1 MEENRAEAGAAA
13 RETHAPAAF
22 VAFAA
27 YALCNWLLTSR
38 VFPIGTAAAPLCR
51 DVATLSEGAL
61 FLAVAL
67 LASRRPR
74 ALAKPAFVVL
84 PCVFS
89 LAGAAL
95 LALPTAGS
103 SALSMLGIT
112 ALLLSAVFM
121 MLSAGCALAR
131 LDAKALPICVLV
143 GLGLSYLL
151 RFALAG
157 LEGTPALLLYVALQL
172 TAVFAGRRD
181 VAATLDEL
189 TRGETPEELT
199 LTNPFSFLPKNHRLF
214 VCLGLF
220 QLAYGIALSFGE
232 VNVTPLATFAG
243 VLPLLG
249 VALFALVA
257 RRMPRFDTLFGMALL
272 LVMSGFLFT
281 GASQQMAA
289 PITSNLLE
297 AGSSCF
303 MLVFWP
309 ALAMLAARN
318 RTGTLPLFAWSGFL
332 LCLGVT
338 AGAALGRLFYAGTS
352 VGVVLSSV
360 LSALVV
366 LSMAAYAMFGMRGFS
381 FDETIASLASIPE
394 AHDDEAHA
402 TARPQ
407 TFLADMAAAVELT
420 AREREVF
427 ELLAQGRNGGYIQR
441 QLGVSYNTVKT
452 HVAHIYT
459 KFGVHSHQELIDLVE
474 QRVGK

>member
-1 MEENRAEAGAAA
+1 MSERQTEAAGSGTRGQAV
-13 RETHAPAAF
+13 PAF

-38 VFPIGTAAAPLCR
+38 VFPIGTARDPYCR
-51 DVATLSEGAL
+51 DVATLAEGAL
-61 FLAVAL
+61 FLVVAL
-67 LASRRPR
+67 VASRRPR
-74 ALAKPAFVVL
+74 MLAKPAFVAL
-84 PCVFS
+84 PCALS

-95 LALPTAGS
+95 LALPATGS
-103 SALSMLGIT
+103 PVLATLGIT
-112 ALLLSAVFM
+112 ALLLSAVFV

-131 LDAKALPICVLV
+131 LDARLLPVCVLV

-172 TAVFAGRRD
+172 AAVFAGRSD
-181 VAATLDEL
+181 VAATLDGL
-189 TRGETPEELT
+189 AHGETPEELT

-220 QLAYGIALSFGE
+220 QLAYGIGLSFGE
-232 VNVTPLATFAG
+232 VNATPLATFAG
-243 VLPLLG
+243 VLPLMG
-249 VALFALVA
+249 AALFALVA
-257 RRMPRFDTLFGMALL
+257 RRMPRLDTLFGMALL

-281 GASQQMAA
+281 GASQQLGA

-332 LCLGVT
+332 LSVGVT

-352 VGVVLSSV
+352 AGVVLSSI

-381 FDETIASLASIPE
+381 FDGTVASLAASPE
-394 AHDDEAHA
+394 VRESAAP
-402 TARPQ
+402 ARPQ
-407 TFLADMAAAVELT
+407 SFLADMAAAAELT

-427 ELLAQGRNGGYIQR
+427 ELLAQGRNGGHIQR

-474 QRVGK
+474 ERAGR

>member
-1 MEENRAEAGAAA
+1 MSERQTEAAGSGTRGQAV
-13 RETHAPAAF
+13 PAF

-38 VFPIGTAAAPLCR
+38 VFPIGTAQDPYCR
-51 DVATLSEGAL
+51 DVATLAEGAL
-61 FLAVAL
+61 FLVVAL
-67 LASRRPR
+67 VASRRPR
-74 ALAKPAFVVL
+74 MLAKPAFVAL
-84 PCVFS
+84 PCALS

-95 LALPTAGS
+95 LALPATGS
-103 SALSMLGIT
+103 PVLATLGIT
-112 ALLLSAVFM
+112 ALLLSAVFV

-131 LDAKALPICVLV
+131 LDARLLPVCVLV

-172 TAVFAGRRD
+172 ATVFAGRSD
-181 VAATLDEL
+181 VAATLDGL
-189 TRGETPEELT
+189 AHGETPEELT

-220 QLAYGIALSFGE
+220 QLAYGIGLSFGE
-232 VNVTPLATFAG
+232 VNATPLATFAG
-243 VLPLLG
+243 VLPLMG
-249 VALFALVA
+249 AALFALVA
-257 RRMPRFDTLFGMALL
+257 RRMPRLDTLFGMALL

-281 GASQQMAA
+281 GASQQLGA

-332 LCLGVT
+332 LSVGVT

-352 VGVVLSSV
+352 AGVVLSSI

-381 FDETIASLASIPE
+381 FDGTVASLAASPE
-394 AHDDEAHA
+394 VRESAAP
-402 TARPQ
+402 ARPQ
-407 TFLADMAAAVELT
+407 SFLADMAAAAELT

-427 ELLAQGRNGGYIQR
+427 ELLAQGRNGGHIQR

-474 QRVGK
+474 ERAGR

>member
-1 MEENRAEAGAAA
+1 MSERQTEAAGSG
-13 RETHAPAAF
+13 THGQAVPAF

-38 VFPIGTAAAPLCR
+38 VFPIGTALDPFCR
-51 DVATLSEGAL
+51 DVATLAEGAL
-61 FLAVAL
+61 FLVVAL
-67 LASRRPR
+67 VASRRPR
-74 ALAKPAFVVL
+74 VLAKPAFVAL
-84 PCVFS
+84 PCALS

-95 LALPTAGS
+95 LALPATGS
-103 SALSMLGIT
+103 PVLATLGIT
-112 ALLLSAVFM
+112 ALLLSAVFV

-131 LDAKALPICVLV
+131 LDARLLPVCVLV

-172 TAVFAGRRD
+172 AAVFAGRSD
-181 VAATLDEL
+181 VATTLDGL
-189 TRGETPEELT
+189 AHGETPEELT

-220 QLAYGIALSFGE
+220 QLAYGIGLSFGE
-232 VNVTPLATFAG
+232 VNATPLATFAG
-243 VLPLLG
+243 VLPLMG
-249 VALFALVA
+249 AALFALAA
-257 RRMPRFDTLFGMALL
+257 RRMPRLDTLFGMALL

-281 GASQQMAA
+281 GASQQLGA

-332 LCLGVT
+332 LSVGVT

-352 VGVVLSSV
+352 AGVVLSSI

-366 LSMAAYAMFGMRGFS
+366 LSMAAYAMFGIRGFS
-381 FDETIASLASIPE
+381 FDKTVASLAASPE
-394 AHDDEAHA
+394 VHESAAP
-402 TARPQ
+402 ARPQ
-407 TFLADMAAAVELT
+407 SFLADMAATAELT

-427 ELLAQGRNGGYIQR
+427 ELLAQGRNGGHIQR

-474 QRVGK
+474 ERAGR

>member
-1 MEENRAEAGAAA
+1 MEEGRTGTDAAA
-13 RETHAPAAF
+13 RGAHAPAAF

-38 VFPIGTAAAPLCR
+38 VFPIGTAAAPFCR
-51 DVATLSEGAL
+51 DVATLAEGAL

-67 LASRRPR
+67 VASRRPR
-74 ALAKPAFVVL
+74 MLAKPAFAVL
-84 PCVFS
+84 PCVLS

-95 LALPTAGS
+95 LTLPDAGS
-103 SALSMLGIT
+103 AVLATLGIT
-112 ALLLSAVFM
+112 ALLLSAVFV

-131 LDAKALPICVLV
+131 LDAKLLPVCVLV

-151 RFALAG
+151 RFALVG

-172 TAVFAGRRD
+172 VAVFAGLHD
-181 VAATLDEL
+181 AGATLDSL
-189 TRGETPEELT
+189 AQGESPEELT
-199 LTNPFSFLPKNHRLF
+199 LTNPFSFLPKGHRLF
-214 VCLGLF
+214 VCLALF
-220 QLAYGIALSFGE
+220 QLSYGAALSFGE

-243 VLPLLG
+243 VLPLMG

-257 RRMPRFDTLFGMALL
+257 RRMPRLDTLFGMALL

-281 GASQQMAA
+281 GASQQLAA

-332 LCLGVT
+332 LCVGVT
-338 AGAALGRLFYAGTS
+338 VGAALGRVFYAGTS
-352 VGVVLSSV
+352 AGVVLGSM
-360 LSALVV
+360 LGAIAV

-381 FDETIASLASIPE
+381 FDETVAGLAAIPE
-394 AHDDEAHA
+394 AHDEGAHP
-402 TARPQ
+402 ARPQ
-407 TFLADMAAAVELT
+407 AFLADMAAGVELT
-420 AREREVF
+420 ARECEVF

-474 QRVGK
+474 QRAGK

>member
-1 MEENRAEAGAAA
+1 MSERQTEAAGSG
-13 RETHAPAAF
+13 THGQAVPAF

-38 VFPIGTAAAPLCR
+38 VFPIGTALDPFCR
-51 DVATLSEGAL
+51 DVATLAEGAL
-61 FLAVAL
+61 FLVVAL
-67 LASRRPR
+67 VASRRPR
-74 ALAKPAFVVL
+74 MLAKPAFVAL
-84 PCVFS
+84 PCALS

-95 LALPTAGS
+95 LALPATGS
-103 SALSMLGIT
+103 PVLATLGIT
-112 ALLLSAVFM
+112 ALLLSAVFV

-131 LDAKALPICVLV
+131 LDARLLPVCVLV

-172 TAVFAGRRD
+172 AAVFAGRSD
-181 VAATLDEL
+181 VAATLDGL
-189 TRGETPEELT
+189 AHGETPEELT

-220 QLAYGIALSFGE
+220 QLAYGIGLSFGE
-232 VNVTPLATFAG
+232 VNATPLATFAG
-243 VLPLLG
+243 VLPLMG
-249 VALFALVA
+249 AALFALAA
-257 RRMPRFDTLFGMALL
+257 RRMPRLDTLFGMALL

-281 GASQQMAA
+281 GASQQLGA

-332 LCLGVT
+332 LSVGVT

-352 VGVVLSSV
+352 AGVVLSSI

-381 FDETIASLASIPE
+381 FDGTVASLAASPE
-394 AHDDEAHA
+394 VRESAAP
-402 TARPQ
+402 ARPQ
-407 TFLADMAAAVELT
+407 SFLADMAAAAELT

-427 ELLAQGRNGGYIQR
+427 ELLAQGRNGGHIQR

-474 QRVGK
+474 ERAGR